1 MKTTHEAEEVDG
13 VVVCKHEIEVLCS
26 NCNDPVSEHEEATG
40 TCTNCGEPW
49 QPRQSTSIWATS
61 VPAAGVKTLGE

>member
-1 MKTTHEAEEVDG
+1 MKTTVEAYRDG
-13 VVVCKHEIEVLCS
+13 ETKVCRYEIEILCS

-49 QPRQSTSIWATS
+49 QPRQSTSVWATS
-61 VPAAGVKTLGE
+61 VPQAGAKTMGQ